1 MSKTMLQLPDNC
13 RLVSGPSSG
22 EPIRIARLGRADYD
36 AILAMLRRCSKVTL
50 QLRFHAVTNGVSY
63 VTRLLG
69 EATNEIGYG
78 AWLASRCVG
87 LASLHVTD
95 GTSAEMAVLVEDDWQ
110 QHGVGS
116 ALVAELARHA
126 REQGLS
132 SLRADVHADNHFIPP
147 ALARI
152 GPIRTSISFGVRTI
166 WLKLDEPQAN
176 IEGAAA

>member
-1 MSKTMLQLPDNC
+1 MSKTLLQLPDHC
-13 RLVSGPSSG
+13 RSDSGPSG
-22 EPIRIARLGRADYD
+22 REPPRIARVQRADYD
-36 AILAMLRRCSKVTL
+36 AILAMLGRCSKVTL
-50 QLRFHAVTNGVSY
+50 QRRFHGVTKGVSY

-95 GTSAEMAVLVEDDWQ
+95 RTSAEMAVLVEDDWQ

-116 ALVAELARHA
+116 ALVAELACHA

-166 WLKLDEPQAN
+166 WLELEGPQAN
-176 IEGAAA
+176 TKGAA